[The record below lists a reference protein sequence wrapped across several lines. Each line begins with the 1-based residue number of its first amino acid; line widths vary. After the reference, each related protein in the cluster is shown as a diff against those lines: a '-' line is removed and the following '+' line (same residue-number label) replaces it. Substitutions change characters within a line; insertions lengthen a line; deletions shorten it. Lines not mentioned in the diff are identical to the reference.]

1 MNERASRPTAS
12 ISGTTSMHDSAC
24 RDVPETSASCV
35 SRTAFRLSLTRR
47 LPGVAGLALAL
58 LLLIP
63 ILQTHPL
70 HGAEGRAGGSVS
82 TTASMTGGAASTS
95 GGIAEAF
102 SADTVYERIESLFEH
117 GGFVMWILLATSV
130 FGATFAMERCF
141 ALRRGAHI
149 PAGLTEMLR
158 EKLLQGGTL
167 SATSYLEPRREGLA
181 RVLHGVLSRPGATR
195 QEMERVLEDELS
207 RALWDERRYIRPVG
221 IVAQVAPLLGLLG
234 TVIGLIGAFQQAA
247 AHGMDDPTLFA
258 GGIYQALYTTAF
270 GLTISIPFLIAYQYL
285 RSKADSILREIEVVS
300 QRFVFAL
307 ARDMSLPALQ
317 RASAS
322 GFSFAAHTPAEA
334 PASPNAVPDAPA
346 STRADVTPAP
356 EPIPTSTQAV
366 GTEPRAASMTPD
378 APPAPVSPAPD
389 ASSTPTPNPPSE
401 DAASQTRPDAPTTAD
416 PTQTPTA
423 PKQSVPPTAPDTPP
437 ASPSEPRLPDDAPDQ
452 AAEDPASA
460 LLEGDAD
467 SDVIFPEVR

>member
-1 MNERASRPTAS
+1 MIKRAFQLDPRK
-12 ISGTTSMHDSAC
+12 H
-24 RDVPETSASCV
+24 RNVP
-35 SRTAFRLSLTRR
+35 FIPFPRR

-70 HGAEGRAGGSVS
+70 HGAEGRGGGNVSVVASGAAGTTAISGGSADPV
-82 TTASMTGGAASTS
+82 GG
-95 GGIAEAF
+95 AF
-102 SADTVYERIESLFEH
+102 SADSVYGRIESLFEH
-117 GGFVMWILLATSV
+117 GGVVMWVLLATSV

-141 ALRRGAHI
+141 ALRRAAHI
-149 PAGLTEMLR
+149 PAGLTDMLR
-158 EKLLQGGTL
+158 EKLLEGGTL
-167 SATSYLEPRREGLA
+167 AATSYLEPRREGLA

-285 RSKADSILREIEVVS
+285 RSKADAILREIEVVS

-307 ARDMSLPALQ
+307 SRDMSLPALQ
-317 RASAS
+317 RASATA
-322 GFSFAAHTPAEA
+322 FSFAAHPAPTSCAPSTTPRGT
-334 PASPNAVPDAPA
+334 DAPA
-346 STRADVTPAP
+346 SSS
-356 EPIPTSTQAV
+356 E
-366 GTEPRAASMTPD
+366 
-378 APPAPVSPAPD
+378 VSISQD
-389 ASSTPTPNPPSE
+389 
-401 DAASQTRPDAPTTAD
+401 ASQTASTRPMPLEAPST
-416 PTQTPTA
+416 
-423 PKQSVPPTAPDTPP
+423 VPPPSVQEGAGTL
-437 ASPSEPRLPDDAPDQ
+437 SPSTGACAEPGATPSPDD
-452 AAEDPASA
+452 PARA
-460 LLEGDAD
+460 LLEGDPD
-467 SDVIFPEVR
+467 SDELFPEMR